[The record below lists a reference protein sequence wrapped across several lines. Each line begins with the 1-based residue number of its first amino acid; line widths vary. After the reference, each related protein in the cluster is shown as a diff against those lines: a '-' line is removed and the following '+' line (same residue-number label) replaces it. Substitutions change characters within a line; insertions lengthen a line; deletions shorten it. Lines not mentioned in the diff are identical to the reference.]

1 MPVIVLST
9 QVAASPE
16 VVFDLARS
24 IDLHVESTAQT
35 NEKAVAGCTT
45 GLIALGDEVT
55 WEATHFGIRQQLTSQ
70 IVQFDRPHHF
80 RDTMVS
86 GAFRRFD
93 HDHNFEA
100 VGQQTLMTDSF
111 DYTSPLGI
119 LGRFADR
126 MFLAS
131 YVRKLLEKRNQLIK
145 TVAESGD
152 AGRFLGSG

>member
-9 QVAASPE
+9 RISASPE

-35 NEKAVAGCTT
+35 NERAVAGCTT

-55 WEATHFGIRQQLTSQ
+55 WEATHFGIRQQLTSRV
-70 IVQFDRPHHF
+70 VQFDRPHHF

-93 HDHNFEA
+93 HDHNFA
-100 VGQQTLMTDSF
+100 ALGQQTLMRDTF

-119 LGRFADR
+119 VGRVADW

-145 TVAESGD
+145 IVAESGD
-152 AGRFLGSG
+152 AARYL